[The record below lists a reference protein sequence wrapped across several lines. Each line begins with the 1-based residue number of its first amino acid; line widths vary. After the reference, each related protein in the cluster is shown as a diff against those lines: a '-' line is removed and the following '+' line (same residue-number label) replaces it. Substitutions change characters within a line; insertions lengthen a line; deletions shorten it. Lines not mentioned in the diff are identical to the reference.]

1 MNIWE
6 AIKELQEGKRIR
18 QNHYVKGVYLYM
30 DDDGYIRFNNGEK
43 YRFMSGVN
51 LNDDE
56 WEIYEELGKEE
67 TKYERKEVEER
78 VKCLFNIICDMNSR
92 WTQYDDFIESGKCN
106 FDEKNYIEIFFQQLS
121 EMNRYYKLDI

>member
-6 AIKELQEGKRIR
+6 AIKELQEGKKIR
-18 QNHYVKGVYLYM
+18 ESHYAKGVYLYM

-56 WEIYEELGKEE
+56 WEIYEELEE
-67 TKYERKEVEER
+67 EVKYKRKEAEER
-78 VKCLFNIICDMNSR
+78 VKCLFNIICDMNAY
-92 WTQYDDFIESGKCN
+92 WTQY
-106 FDEKNYIEIFFQQLS
+106 NYFLENEGSIYDGEDYINKLCHQLYI
-121 EMNRYYKLDI
+121 MNQYYKLDE

>member
-18 QNHYVKGVYLYM
+18 ESHYAKGVYLYM

-51 LNDDE
+51 LDDDK
-56 WEIYEELGKEE
+56 WEIYEELEEE
-67 TKYERKEVEER
+67 TKYKRKEVSNDLKKVYKSVGEFWGSHSYNSYGEYITESFEENYLLKLWNQLCR
-78 VKCLFNIICDMNSR
+78 MN
-92 WTQYDDFIESGKCN
+92 E
-106 FDEKNYIEIFFQQLS
+106 
-121 EMNRYYKLDI
+121 YYKLDE

>member
-18 QNHYVKGVYLYM
+18 ESHYAKGVYLYM
-30 DDDGYIRFNNGEK
+30 DDDGYIRFNDGEK

-51 LNDDE
+51 LDDDK
-56 WEIYEELGKEE
+56 WEIYEELEE
-67 TKYERKEVEER
+67 EVKYERKEVDE
-78 VKCLFNIICDMNSR
+78 KIKHLFNIIRDLNSR
-92 WTQYDDFIESGKCN
+92 WTQYDDFIESEKCN